1 MRRAEAEKERGVALY
16 RAGRFRAAVR
26 AYDACATRSSRRSRR
41 APSSPTSSTRA
52 KRRPKARQPR
62 FFAARQPSLLR
73 PSLLRFLRR
82 PRPDL
87 RRARRRRPRRRRA
100 RAHRRPEPVAGRAD
114 DCALL
119 MNAALLNAA
128 LAASKRGDDASCERY
143 CARVLD
149 RDPGGD
155 PRNVKA
161 LFRRGRARVALG
173 RGDDAED
180 DFARAEKIDPTVARD
195 VAAERRKRARG
206 ARGSGRGV
214 KTRFPTSLR
223 RRREIVR
230 GWMYVSARDMDV
242 RLRRRG
248 APRSRA
254 TRTFR
259 PAGVVRR
266 GFWKV

>member
-1 MRRAEAEKERGVALY
+1 
-16 RAGRFRAAVR
+16 
-26 AYDACATRSSRRSRR
+26 
-41 APSSPTSSTRA
+41 
-52 KRRPKARQPR
+52 
-62 FFAARQPSLLR
+62 
-73 PSLLRFLRR
+73 
-82 PRPDL
+82 
-87 RRARRRRPRRRRA
+87 
-100 RAHRRPEPVAGRAD
+100 
-114 DCALL
+114 

-173 RGDDAED
+173 RWDDAED

-195 VAAERRKRARG
+195 VAAERRKARAARAEAAEGLKRG
-206 ARGSGRGV
+206 
-214 KTRFPTSLR
+214 FR
-223 RRREIVR
+223 RAFGGGAKSSADGCASR
-230 GWMYVSARDMDV
+230 ARDMDV

-266 GFWKV
+266 GFGRSDGPSRPARGG